1 MDPYLEV
8 HWGDV
13 HHSLITYARDQL
25 QSRLPTQ
32 LRARA
37 EERVFVED
45 EDGLRRVVYPD
56 VRVLERPT
64 PGPTTPPVSNGGVA
78 VAEPLVVRVPVEEV
92 TQGYIEIRE
101 VGSGHRV
108 VTVIEFISPS
118 NKQAGAGR
126 DLYLQKQQ
134 ELRAGGVNSVEI
146 DLLRAGE
153 SVLALRPAQVPPDYR
168 TPYRVCVRRAARS
181 LAYEVYRLPL
191 RERLP
196 AIRIP
201 LRESDADVPLDLQAL
216 IDQCYANGGYDDLDY
231 TVAPDPPLAT
241 DDAQWA
247 DDLLRSKGLRSE
259 SRRT

>member
-1 MDPYLEV
+1 MDPYLEA

-13 HHSLITYARDQL
+13 HQSLITYTRDQL
-25 QSRLPTQ
+25 QGRLPEQ

-45 EDGLRRVVYPD
+45 ETGLRRVVYPD
-56 VRVLERPT
+56 VRVVERPM
-64 PGPTTPPVSNGGVA
+64 PGSTVPAVSNGGVA
-78 VAEPLVVRVPVEEV
+78 VAEPIVVRVPVEEV
-92 TQGYIEIRE
+92 TEGYIEIRE

-108 VTVIEFISPS
+108 VTVIEFISPA
-118 NKQAGAGR
+118 NKQPGAGR
-126 DLYLQKQQ
+126 DLYLLKQQ

-146 DLLRAGE
+146 DLLRAGQ
-153 SVLALRPAQVPPDYR
+153 SVLALPPGQVPPEYR
-168 TPYRVCVRRAARS
+168 TPYRVCARRATRS
-181 LAYEVYRLPL
+181 LEYETYRLPL

-231 TVAPDPPLAT
+231 TVDPDPPLAG

-247 DDLLRSKGLRSE
+247 DGILRSKELR
-259 SRRT
+259 